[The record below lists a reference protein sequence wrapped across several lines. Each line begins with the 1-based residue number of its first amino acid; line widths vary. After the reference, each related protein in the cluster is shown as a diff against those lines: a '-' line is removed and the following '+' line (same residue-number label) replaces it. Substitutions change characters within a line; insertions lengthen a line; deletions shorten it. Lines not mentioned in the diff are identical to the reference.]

1 MSANKEAWEVA
12 YDNLNQYVSTKVLSK
27 PVVGEKDVKF
37 FKSKYGQIALETPR
51 KKRSVKGAKFW
62 LSFKPNVPANIEI
75 EKKEVGAGRN
85 NKLNNTKGSLLG
97 ERYPVWSIL
106 IEQKNLN
113 KNLLIEQILNAI
125 TGEAF
130 DNKHTDNEGEVDV
143 GNPQDL
149 PIDIKNSNSRT
160 STEDDEFEEAL
171 GYQADPEKRRC
182 IELYAEDWA
191 VEYYKRLGFTV
202 EKKGKPYDLL
212 CTKGDLIVHVE
223 AKGTMGLANKVIL
236 TRNEVTDARN
246 GKWRSDLFV
255 VRGIVLVKV
264 EGNWQASGGEEILF
278 EKWAPLDQDLI
289 PITYE
294 YNVSKEQ

>member
-27 PVVGEKDVKF
+27 PVIGEKYVKF

-51 KKRSVKGAKFW
+51 EKRSVKGAKFW
-62 LSFKPNVPANIEI
+62 LSFKPNVPANIEVD
-75 EKKEVGAGRN
+75 KKEAGAGRN
-85 NKLNNTKGSLLG
+85 NKLNNTKGSMLG

-106 IEQKNLN
+106 IEQKNPN
-113 KNLLIEQILNAI
+113 KNVLIEQILHAI

-143 GNPQDL
+143 ENPQDL
-149 PIDIKNSNSRT
+149 PYGIKNSNVTT
-160 STEDDEFEEAL
+160 STEYDESPEAL
-171 GYQADPEKRRC
+171 GYQADPEKRKC

-212 CTKGDLIVHVE
+212 CKKGDLIVHVE

-246 GKWRSDLFV
+246 CNWRSDLFV

-264 EGNWQASGGEEILF
+264 EGIWQASGGDELLF
-278 EKWAPLDQDLI
+278 EKWEPVDKDLI

-294 YNVSKEQ
+294 YTVPKKQ